1 MSLKTKIPP
10 TTNLK
15 SFNKPHRFQRMKKTA
30 TWSPATMKQTRAKK
44 TLTSQLTTQLKKLNP
59 SLMKSQLLISQTKSK
74 IRNKTRPTKF
84 KSPLNL
90 KTQA

>member
-10 TTNLK
+10 TKSLK
-15 SFNKPHRFQRMKKTA
+15 SFNKLHRLLRMKKTA
-30 TWSPATMKQTRAKK
+30 TWSPVTMKQTRAKK
-44 TLTSQLTTQLKKLNP
+44 TLTSQLTIQLKKLNP

-84 KSPLNL
+84 KSPQRV